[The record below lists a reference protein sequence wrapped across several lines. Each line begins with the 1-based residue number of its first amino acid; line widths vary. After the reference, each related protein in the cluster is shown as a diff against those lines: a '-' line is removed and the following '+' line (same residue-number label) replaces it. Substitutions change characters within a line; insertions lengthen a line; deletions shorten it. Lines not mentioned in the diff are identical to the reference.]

1 MPVALRFPVR
11 CPAAMLGLRIGLI
24 TSLIPLLL
32 APPTQAAEQLVIT
45 YGPLSAG
52 LSIQDLTT
60 LVDTNEVSNSLKF
73 YLDLASLDPSLLKSV
88 LAMELGASSQF
99 MAGMLTSESG
109 ERLLHEISQ
118 VIHLPPARPEIQ
130 VLKSAEVQ
138 PSTNSPNSSPN
149 SNAQS
154 SNTQNSNA
162 QNIAA
167 LRTALV
173 EAANDRQVTVLE
185 VLQHYPTQKVYVDVA
200 KLLRFAR
207 SLETLPTP

>member
-1 MPVALRFPVR
+1 MPATLRFSVR
-11 CPAAMLGLRIGLI
+11 CPAAILGLKVGLI

-32 APPTQAAEQLVIT
+32 TPPAQAAEQLVIT

-52 LSIQDLTT
+52 LSIQDLAT
-60 LVDTNEVSNSLKF
+60 LVDTNEVPNSLKF
-73 YLDLASLDPSLLKSV
+73 YLDLANLDPSLLKSV

-99 MAGMLTSESG
+99 MSGMLTSESG

-118 VIHLPPARPEIQ
+118 VIHLPPARPDIQ

-138 PSTNSPNSSPN
+138 PSADSQNSDS
-149 SNAQS
+149 
-154 SNTQNSNA
+154 QNSNSQNPNS

-200 KLLRFAR
+200 KLLRFAH
-207 SLETLPTP
+207 SLETPEQIIESQ